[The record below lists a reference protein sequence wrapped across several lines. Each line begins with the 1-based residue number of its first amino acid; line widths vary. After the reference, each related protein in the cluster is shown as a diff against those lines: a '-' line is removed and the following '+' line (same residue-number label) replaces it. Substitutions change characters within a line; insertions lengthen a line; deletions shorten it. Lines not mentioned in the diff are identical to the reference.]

1 LAECDDVYIKLPTS
15 IFLSLSLLD
24 VCWPELLFLE
34 CLVTVSPLISESLVV
49 RISLLRSDDFISKL
63 NWTGLIGLLGE
74 KSVLSNSRGD

>member
-1 LAECDDVYIKLPTS
+1 
-15 IFLSLSLLD
+15 
-24 VCWPELLFLE
+24 
-34 CLVTVSPLISESLVV
+34 LVTVSPLISESLVV